1 METYRLDIIGY
12 DAVLEFDGEDDGA
25 AVSVALSARSPL
37 GHTLSRAGRFLAWVE
52 PQDSQLLIQTADE
65 DLSH

>member
-12 DAVLEFDGEDDGA
+12 DAVLEFDGENDGA

-37 GHTLSRAGRFLAWVE
+37 GHTLSRGGRFLAWVE
-52 PQDSQLLIQTADE
+52 PGDSPVLGETATPR
-65 DLSH
+65 S

>member
-37 GHTLSRAGRFLAWVE
+37 GHALSRGGRFLAWVE
-52 PQDSQLLIQTADE
+52 PSDSPLLVDAAVD
-65 DLSH
+65 DLGH